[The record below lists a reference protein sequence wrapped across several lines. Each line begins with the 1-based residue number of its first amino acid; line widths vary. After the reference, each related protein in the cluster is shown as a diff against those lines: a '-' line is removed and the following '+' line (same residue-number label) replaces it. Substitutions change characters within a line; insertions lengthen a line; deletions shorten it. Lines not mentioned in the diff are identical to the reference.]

1 MKGKT
6 VIDSIELIIQI
17 ISLNMTV
24 SLMYTMYK
32 SCTYNSLS
40 QDIYA
45 AYFLK
50 LLDIYKY
57 MGVQTMLI
65 QYSMKNSQGLSFET
79 SSLACQVYYTAK
91 KMSTGFLHCNL
102 DESTRMIS

>member
-1 MKGKT
+1 M
-6 VIDSIELIIQI
+6 
-17 ISLNMTV
+17 
-24 SLMYTMYK
+24 
-32 SCTYNSLS
+32 YNSLS

-50 LLDIYKY
+50 LFYIYKY
-57 MGVQTMLI
+57 MGVQMMLI

-91 KMSTGFLHCNL
+91 KKCQRDFCIAIEMKVPG
-102 DESTRMIS
+102 